1 MAVCKKILILTMSAV
16 FLCAV
21 LLGCSTEQEAKDRLR
36 DLDFTVVGQDQQPET
51 LKEIIGEKSA
61 NAFQISYTI
70 GEDLYI
76 AVGYG
81 QQPSGGY
88 SICVNEFYET
98 EDALHIDTTL
108 IGPGKAENVTN
119 TPTTPY
125 IVIKTKNI
133 EDKRIE
139 FQ

>member
-1 MAVCKKILILTMSAV
+1 MSAVKKILTFATI
-16 FLCAV
+16 AV
-21 LLGCSTEQEAKDRLR
+21 LMCFMAGCSMEKETQDKLR
-36 DLDFTVVGQDQQPET
+36 DIDFTVVGEDQQPET
-51 LKEIIGEKSA
+51 LKEIIAERA
-61 NAFQISYTI
+61 ENAFQISYTV

-76 AVGYG
+76 AIGYG

-98 EDALHIDTTL
+98 EEALHIDTTL
-108 IGPGKAENVTN
+108 IGPGKVENVTN

-133 EDKRIE
+133 DDKTIE